1 MAKLG
6 DFLNSINQTKVNI
19 MDEDALTEKEY
30 PPFVVNRTLSYFLDT
45 IMYANEINT
54 HHHADNKLQF
64 DYLLNSIRSK
74 RRFSRWLKPDENKN
88 LDVIKEYYGYS
99 NQKAKDA
106 LNILTDD
113 QLSLLNERME
123 KGGLKNGRNNR
134 SKKGNT
140 P

>member
-1 MAKLG
+1 
-6 DFLNSINQTKVNI
+6 

-74 RRFSRWLKPDENKN
+74 RRFSRWLKPEKN
-88 LDVIKEYYGYS
+88 DDLDAIKEYYGY
-99 NQKAKDA
+99 NDQKAREVLD
-106 LNILTDD
+106 ILSED
-113 QLSLLNERME
+113 QLSLIHKHLQ
-123 KGGLKNGRNNR
+123 KGGLKNGR
-134 SKKGNT
+134 SKRKDNKQY
-140 P
+140 

>member
-30 PPFVVNRTLSYFLDT
+30 PPFVVNRRLSYFLDT

-106 LNILTDD
+106 LNILTED

>member
-1 MAKLG
+1 MAKLCE
-6 DFLNSINQTKVNI
+6 FLNSINQTKVNI

-106 LNILTDD
+106 LNILTED

>member
-1 MAKLG
+1 
-6 DFLNSINQTKVNI
+6 

-106 LNILTDD
+106 LNILTED

>member
-1 MAKLG
+1 MAILG

-106 LNILTDD
+106 LNILTED
-113 QLSLLNERME
+113 QLSLLNKRME

>member
-1 MAKLG
+1 
-6 DFLNSINQTKVNI
+6 

-106 LNILTDD
+106 LNILTED
-113 QLSLLNERME
+113 QLSLLSIRME

>member
-106 LNILTDD
+106 LNILTED
-113 QLSLLNERME
+113 QLSLLNKRME

>member
-106 LNILTDD
+106 LNILTED

-134 SKKGNT
+134 SKKGNK

>member
-45 IMYANEINT
+45 VMYANEINT

-106 LNILTDD
+106 LNILTED

>member
-88 LDVIKEYYGYS
+88 LDVIKEHYGYS

-106 LNILTDD
+106 LNILTED

-134 SKKGNT
+134 SKKGNK

>member
-106 LNILTDD
+106 LNILTED
-113 QLSLLNERME
+113 QLLEISKIPPVTRAHFKMNLKSIIE
-123 KGGLKNGRNNR
+123 K
-134 SKKGNT
+134 T
-140 P
+140 

>member
-106 LNILTDD
+106 LNILTED

>member
-88 LDVIKEYYGYS
+88 LDVIKEHYGYS

-106 LNILTDD
+106 LNILTED

-123 KGGLKNGRNNR
+123 KGGLKNGRNSR
-134 SKKGNT
+134 SKKGNK

>member
-45 IMYANEINT
+45 IMYANEINA

-74 RRFSRWLKPDENKN
+74 KRFSRWLKPDENKN

-106 LNILTDD
+106 LNILTED